1 MRTPLYLDA
10 QRRLRD
16 FILAEK
22 LGPGDPLPP
31 EGQLAQE
38 LGISRLSLRE
48 ATKSLQTL
56 GILQAK
62 AGRGLFVSTFSFGP
76 ILEQLPYSAGVGG
89 SSLAEVLQVREAL
102 ETGLVV
108 EVARRMGSDDLAELD
123 AIVAEMAEA
132 YARGESLADA
142 DRRFHVTLF
151 APLENALLT
160 GLIELF
166 WDLFHKL
173 ENELPAGDQHSVD
186 VHRDLLAALRSGE
199 TDRMTRAVSDH
210 FDGIRQSLATRS

>member
-22 LGPGDPLPP
+22 LGPGDPLPA
-31 EGQLAQE
+31 ESRLAEE

-56 GILQAK
+56 GILQAR
-62 AGRGLFVSTFSFGP
+62 AGRGLFVSSFSFGP

-108 EVARRMGSDDLAELD
+108 EVARRMSASELD
-123 AIVAEMAEA
+123 ALDALVAEMATA
-132 YARGESLADA
+132 YAAGDSLADV

-151 APLENALLT
+151 APLGNPLLT

-173 ENELPAGDQHSVD
+173 EKELPAGDQHSVD
-186 VHRDLLAALRSGE
+186 VHRDLVAALRSG
-199 TDRMTRAVSDH
+199 DPGQMTRAVSDH
-210 FDGIRQSLATRS
+210 FEGIRQSLA